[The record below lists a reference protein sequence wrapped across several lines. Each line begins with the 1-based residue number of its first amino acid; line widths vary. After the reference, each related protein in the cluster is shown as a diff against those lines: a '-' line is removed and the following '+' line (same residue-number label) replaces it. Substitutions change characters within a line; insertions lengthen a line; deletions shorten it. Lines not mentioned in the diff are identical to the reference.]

1 MHYSI
6 CGMGNNLSA
15 RFFTKNKLVPYLH
28 VGNEADSK
36 SGVRRVDLDR
46 EAFPLRG
53 KQDVEDRAN
62 DRLMDRGHSTGEQK
76 ITMFRKQ

>member
-36 SGVRRVDLDR
+36 SGVK
-46 EAFPLRG
+46 G
-53 KQDVEDRAN
+53 
-62 DRLMDRGHSTGEQK
+62 
-76 ITMFRKQ
+76 